1 MKGMPSLQKWWIK
14 YFSHEWKKRNSCL
27 AKTGNITIRISLNF
41 ILYLWKELRKK
52 FNVIFKMTTSFNE
65 MFEHY
70 IEGKCW
76 VNMVLAKFY
85 IRIQN
90 FFLDF
95 IFSTLHKSKNG
106 FQIIITFPTPL
117 FYPKFYKVFKFY
129 TNVICII
136 VQWWLSCL

>member
-52 FNVIFKMTTSFNE
+52 FNVILKMTILFNE
-65 MFEHY
+65 IHWKKMFDQY
-70 IEGKCW
+70 FTSKI
-76 VNMVLAKFY
+76 F
-85 IRIQN
+85 IRIWN